1 MNRSKGVSSF
11 VLLSASAM
19 IPSKILVYH
28 HPPSATTTEVC
39 TPSRRRRK
47 SLGDLFHKGYR
58 VRSRPAASEKEEPEN
73 FWQSLVACCRVCASW
88 GKALPNC
95 SHSPQDF
102 RILKAVSFRAT
113 ALKEVLCCLL
123 YCVCMSVCWGII
135 GTSFSCFVGGTKCS
149 RHG

>member
-1 MNRSKGVSSF
+1 MA
-11 VLLSASAM
+11 LLSASAM

-28 HPPSATTTEVC
+28 HPPSGTTTEVR

-58 VRSRPAASEKEEPEN
+58 VRSGPAAPEKEEPEN

-88 GKALPNC
+88 GKALPHC

-102 RILKAVSFRAT
+102 PILEAVSSRA
-113 ALKEVLCCLL
+113 AAWKEVLWCLL
-123 YCVCMSVCWGII
+123 YCDCLSVCWGMM
-135 GTSFSCFVGGTKCS
+135 GTSFSCFVGITECAQ
-149 RHG
+149 HG